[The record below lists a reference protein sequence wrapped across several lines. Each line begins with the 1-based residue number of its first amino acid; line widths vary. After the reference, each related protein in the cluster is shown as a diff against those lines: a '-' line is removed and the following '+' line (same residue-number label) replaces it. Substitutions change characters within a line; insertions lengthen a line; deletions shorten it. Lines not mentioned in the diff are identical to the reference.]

1 MEKSGPNWFMVWIH
15 WWKIVGLLYFMGWIL
30 SRIKLGQFYLRAEFI
45 HVMRWANLINRLNS
59 FERFDNLTLLKLFHI
74 LSSWPISF
82 THTIH
87 MFTKRFRPK
96 RSGLNLS
103 MYGLNSSIENKWAE
117 FDYGLNSSTEK
128 NRPVKK
134 ILLALSHLPRSR
146 FEPRAASEA
155 SGSQISAKNPNPLE
169 ASRITPPPP
178 SPLPSPWTGSR
189 RPRRPTPA
197 RRPAAAPPTASGSS
211 RRRPSPTP
219 PPTRTTTPPRR
230 RRRPPPRR
238 RPHARPP
245 RPPPSDDDDD
255 DSSTPSPPPASTARP
270 VLIRPPAEARVLDR
284 VCRRRG
290 RGCSGRSQARFRF
303 RCRRR
308 RQGGP
313 EGVVHWQHSDQW
325 RV

>member
-1 MEKSGPNWFMVWIH
+1 
-15 WWKIVGLLYFMGWIL
+15 
-30 SRIKLGQFYLRAEFI
+30 
-45 HVMRWANLINRLNS
+45 
-59 FERFDNLTLLKLFHI
+59 
-74 LSSWPISF
+74 
-82 THTIH
+82 

-313 EGVVHWQHSDQW
+313 EGVVH
-325 RV
+325 